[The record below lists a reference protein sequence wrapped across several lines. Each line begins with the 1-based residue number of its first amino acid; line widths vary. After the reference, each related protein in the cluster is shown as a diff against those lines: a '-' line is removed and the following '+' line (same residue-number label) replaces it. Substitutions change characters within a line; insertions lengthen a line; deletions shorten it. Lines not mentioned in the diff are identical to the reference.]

1 MKPNNKL
8 LYVHR
13 LSNHPPAL
21 LKNIPQNINKRLT
34 NISSNEQVFNEAIAP
49 YQQALEESGYDFK
62 LKFDPQPRRATRKSK
77 ARKRKITWYNPPW
90 DSNVKTNL
98 GRKFLLIVDKCF
110 PKNHPLNKIFNRH
123 TLKLSYSC
131 MPNMKA
137 VISSHN
143 KNMLA
148 QDGATAAPLQQP
160 RTCNCRNR
168 PECPLQGNC
177 MQENVVYQATVA
189 TETTKQNY
197 VGLASNFKERYRNH
211 QTSFRHPSKRNETE
225 LSKHIWDL
233 KDRKKS
239 FRVKW
244 RVLRTCKPYNN
255 ESKKCNLCL
264 QEKYFI
270 IFRKDLSSLNKRNE
284 LASSCRHRN
293 RFTLK
298 FFRIT

>member
-1 MKPNNKL
+1 MFC
-8 LYVHR
+8 
-13 LSNHPPAL
+13 
-21 LKNIPQNINKRLT
+21 
-34 NISSNEQVFNEAIAP
+34 ISSNEQVFNEAIAP

-77 ARKRKITWYNPPW
+77 ARKRKITWYNPPR

-189 TETTKQNY
+189 TETTTRTMSDSPQISKNGIETIRHLSGTPAKETRPSYQNTS
-197 VGLASNFKERYRNH
+197 GTSKTERSR
-211 QTSFRHPSKRNETE
+211 FA
-225 LSKHIWDL
+225 LSGE
-233 KDRKKS
+233 
-239 FRVKW
+239 F
-244 RVLRTCKPYNN
+244 
-255 ESKKCNLCL
+255 
-264 QEKYFI
+264 
-270 IFRKDLSSLNKRNE
+270 
-284 LASSCRHRN
+284 
-293 RFTLK
+293 
-298 FFRIT
+298 